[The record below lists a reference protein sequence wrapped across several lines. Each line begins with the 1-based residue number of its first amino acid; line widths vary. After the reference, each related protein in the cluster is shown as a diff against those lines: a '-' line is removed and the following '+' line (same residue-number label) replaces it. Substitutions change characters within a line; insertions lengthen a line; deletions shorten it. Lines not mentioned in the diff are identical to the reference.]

1 MYVLTIRVLPLNDK
15 ESTMAIDSTISRRSF
30 MAAAAG
36 TLAAAGLAGTFA
48 GTSANV
54 AKADEPKQGG
64 TLTVS
69 LTSAPS
75 KLDPSHYSGAYEG
88 QIICAACDRLI
99 EYNDELTEFVPSL
112 ATSWEVSDDG
122 ITYVFQ
128 IREGVTFNPSDYHD
142 RRPLTAEDVAYSLNR
157 SAQFSDNARLSM
169 LDKAEATGDLEV
181 TCTLTNACAAFLTA
195 LTDAG
200 NSLIAQEDVDG
211 YGDSFNRNVC
221 GTGAF
226 KLVEFSLDERAT
238 LEANEE
244 YWRTRPNVDTLVFRF
259 ITDLTQN
266 ANAAVTGE
274 VDIATDLMGEA
285 IATVQASDAV
295 EVLTTQALQ
304 ISYIRFNSRDEIE
317 GRPNPLADVNVR
329 KALAMAA
336 DWDAIRTALFKYDDA
351 VPGYLPIP
359 FGSWAYDPS
368 QESLAPSYDIEQAM
382 QLMADSGYASGF
394 DISMYVTNNQAR
406 VDLATML
413 QAYWSVL
420 GVNLTPV
427 IGEWG
432 SYSDAVCGGKA
443 DTYAMSWAWY
453 PDPYFFLNNLF
464 ASNQTTAIGNGAGY
478 VNAEVD
484 DLLLKA
490 VQTNDQDERAKY
502 YQQVIEIAMND
513 CVGVYY
519 AVPNVFYAKN
529 PRVHDFAQ
537 RADSML
543 RFVTASRNTWVE

>member
-1 MYVLTIRVLPLNDK
+1 MYVLTIRVLPFNDK
-15 ESTMAIDSTISRRSF
+15 ESTMAIDSNISRRSF

-54 AKADEPKQGG
+54 AKAEEPKQGG

-69 LTSAPS
+69 LASAPS
-75 KLDPSHYSGAYEG
+75 KLDPIHYSGAYEG

-128 IREGVTFNPSDYHD
+128 IRDGVTFNPSDYHD

-200 NSLIAQEDVDG
+200 NSIIAQEDVEG

-244 YWRTRPNVDTLVFRF
+244 YWLARPNVDTLVFRF

-274 VDIATDLMGEA
+274 VDIATDLQGEA

-351 VPGYLPIP
+351 VAGYLPIP
-359 FGSWAYDPS
+359 FGSWAYDAS

-382 QLMADSGYASGF
+382 QLMSDAGYASGF

-406 VDLATML
+406 VDLTTML
-413 QAYWSVL
+413 QGYWAAL
-420 GVNLTPV
+420 GVNVTPV

-432 SYSDAVCGGKA
+432 SFSDAVCGGKA
-443 DTYAMSWAWY
+443 DAYAMSWSWY

-490 VQTNDQDERAKY
+490 VQTTDQDERAKY

>member
-1 MYVLTIRVLPLNDK
+1 
-15 ESTMAIDSTISRRSF
+15 MAITNNVSRRSF

-36 TLAAAGLAGTFA
+36 AFAAAGLAGTFA
-48 GTSANV
+48 NTGVNV
-54 AKADEPKQGG
+54 AEAEEPKQGG

-69 LTSAPS
+69 LASAPS
-75 KLDPSHYSGAYEG
+75 KLDPIHYSGTYES
-88 QIICAACDRLI
+88 QIICEVTDRLI
-99 EYNDELTEFVPSL
+99 EYNDDLSEFVPSL
-112 ATSWEVSDDG
+112 ATSWEVSEDG
-122 ITYVFQ
+122 ITYIFQ
-128 IREGVTFNPSDYHD
+128 IREGVNFTASDYHD
-142 RRPLTAEDVAYSLNR
+142 ARALTAEDVAYSLNR
-157 SAQFSDNARLSM
+157 SGQFSDNARLSM

-200 NSLIAQEDVDG
+200 NSIVCQEDVEG
-211 YGDSFNRNVC
+211 YGDNFGKNLC
-221 GTGAF
+221 GTGPF
-226 KLVEFSLDERAT
+226 KLVEFSLDERAV
-238 LEANEE
+238 LEANDA
-244 YWRTRPNVDTLVFRF
+244 YWLGRPNIDTLVFRF

-274 VDIATDLMGEA
+274 VDIATDLQGEA

-317 GRPNPLADVNVR
+317 GRANPLADANVR

-359 FGSWAYDPS
+359 FGSWAYVAS

-382 QLMADSGYASGF
+382 QLMADAGYAGGF
-394 DISMYVTNNQAR
+394 DISMYVTNQQAR

-413 QAYWSVL
+413 QAYWSAL

-443 DTYAMSWAWY
+443 DTYAMSWSWY

-490 VQTNDQDERAKY
+490 VQTTDQDERAKY
-502 YQQVIEIAMND
+502 YQQVIEIAMKD
-513 CVGVYY
+513 YVGVYY
-519 AVPNVFYAKN
+519 AVPNLYYAVN
-529 PRVHDFAQ
+529 PRVHGFVQ
-537 RADSML
+537 RPDSTL
-543 RFVTASRNTWVE
+543 RFVTPDRNTWVD

>member
-15 ESTMAIDSTISRRSF
+15 ESTMAIDSNISRRSF

-75 KLDPSHYSGAYEG
+75 KLDPIHYSGAYEG

-200 NSLIAQEDVDG
+200 NSIIAQEDVEG
-211 YGDSFNRNVC
+211 YSDSFNRNVC

-244 YWRTRPNVDTLVFRF
+244 YWLARPNVDTLVFRF

-274 VDIATDLMGEA
+274 VDIATDLQGEA

-382 QLMADSGYASGF
+382 QLMADAGYASGF
-394 DISMYVTNNQAR
+394 DISMYVTNQQAR

-413 QAYWSVL
+413 QAYWSAL

-443 DTYAMSWAWY
+443 DTYAMSWSWY

-490 VQTNDQDERAKY
+490 VQTTDQDERAKY
-502 YQQVIEIAMND
+502 YQQVIEIVMND

-519 AVPNVFYAKN
+519 AVPNVFYAQN

>member
-75 KLDPSHYSGAYEG
+75 KLDPIHYSGAYEG

-200 NSLIAQEDVDG
+200 NSIIAQEDVEG

-244 YWRTRPNVDTLVFRF
+244 YWLARPNVDTLVFRF

-329 KALAMAA
+329 RALAMAA

-443 DTYAMSWAWY
+443 DTYAMSWSWY

>member
-15 ESTMAIDSTISRRSF
+15 ESTMAIDSNISRRSF

-75 KLDPSHYSGAYEG
+75 KLDPIHYSGAYEG

-128 IREGVTFNPSDYHD
+128 IREGVTFNSSDYHD

-200 NSLIAQEDVDG
+200 NSIIAQEDVDG

-226 KLVEFSLDERAT
+226 KLVEFSLDERAV

-244 YWRTRPNVDTLVFRF
+244 YWLTRPNVDTLVFRF

>member
-75 KLDPSHYSGAYEG
+75 KLDPIHYSGAYEG

-200 NSLIAQEDVDG
+200 NSIIAQEDVEG

-221 GTGAF
+221 GTGPF

-244 YWRTRPNVDTLVFRF
+244 YWLARPNVDTLVFRF

-443 DTYAMSWAWY
+443 DTYAMSWSWY

>member
-1 MYVLTIRVLPLNDK
+1 MYVLTIRVLPFNDK
-15 ESTMAIDSTISRRSF
+15 ESTMAIDSNISRRSF

-54 AKADEPKQGG
+54 AKAEEPKQGG

-69 LTSAPS
+69 LASAPS
-75 KLDPSHYSGAYEG
+75 KLDPIHYSGAYEG

-128 IREGVTFNPSDYHD
+128 IRDGVTFNPSDYHD

-200 NSLIAQEDVDG
+200 NSIIAQEDVEG

-244 YWRTRPNVDTLVFRF
+244 YWLARPNVDTLVFRF

-274 VDIATDLMGEA
+274 VDIATDLQGEA

-351 VPGYLPIP
+351 VAGYLPIP
-359 FGSWAYDPS
+359 FGSWAYDAS

-382 QLMADSGYASGF
+382 QLMADAGYASGF
-394 DISMYVTNNQAR
+394 DISMYVTNQQAR

-443 DTYAMSWAWY
+443 DAYAMSWSWY

-490 VQTNDQDERAKY
+490 VQTTDQDERAKY
-502 YQQVIEIAMND
+502 YQQVIEIVMND

-519 AVPNVFYAKN
+519 AVPNVFYAQN

>member
-15 ESTMAIDSTISRRSF
+15 ESTMAIDSNISRRSF

-75 KLDPSHYSGAYEG
+75 KLDPIHYSGAYEG

-200 NSLIAQEDVDG
+200 NSIIAQEDVDG

-244 YWRTRPNVDTLVFRF
+244 YWLARPNVDTLVFRF

-285 IATVQASDAV
+285 IATAQASDAV
-295 EVLTTQALQ
+295 EILTTQALQ

-443 DTYAMSWAWY
+443 DTYAMSWSWY

>member
-75 KLDPSHYSGAYEG
+75 KLDPIHYSGAYEG

-157 SAQFSDNARLSM
+157 SGQYSDNARLSM

-200 NSLIAQEDVDG
+200 NSIIAQEDVDG

-244 YWRTRPNVDTLVFRF
+244 YWLARPNVDTLVFRF

-443 DTYAMSWAWY
+443 DTYAMSWSWY

>member
-36 TLAAAGLAGTFA
+36 TLATAGLAGTFA

-75 KLDPSHYSGAYEG
+75 KLDPIHYSGAYEG

-157 SAQFSDNARLSM
+157 SGQYSDNARLSM

-200 NSLIAQEDVDG
+200 NSIIAQEDVDG

-244 YWRTRPNVDTLVFRF
+244 YWLARPNVDTLVFRF

-368 QESLAPSYDIEQAM
+368 QESLAPSHDIEQAM

-443 DTYAMSWAWY
+443 DTYAMSWSWY

>member
-1 MYVLTIRVLPLNDK
+1 
-15 ESTMAIDSTISRRSF
+15 MAIDSTISRRSF

-54 AKADEPKQGG
+54 AKAEEPKQGG

-69 LTSAPS
+69 LASAPS
-75 KLDPSHYSGAYEG
+75 KLDPIHYSGAYEG

-200 NSLIAQEDVDG
+200 NSIIAQEDVEG
-211 YGDSFNRNVC
+211 YGDNFGKNLC
-221 GTGAF
+221 GTGPF
-226 KLVEFSLDERAT
+226 KLVEFSLDERAV
-238 LEANEE
+238 LEANDA
-244 YWRTRPNVDTLVFRF
+244 YWLGRPNIDTLVIRF

-274 VDIATDLMGEA
+274 VDIATDLQGEA

-304 ISYIRFNSRDEIE
+304 INYIRLNSRDEIE
-317 GRPNPLADVNVR
+317 GRANPLADVNVR

-336 DWDAIRTALFKYDDA
+336 DWDAIRAALYQYNDA

-382 QLMADSGYASGF
+382 QLMADAGYASGF

-406 VDLATML
+406 VDLTTML
-413 QAYWSVL
+413 QGYWAAL
-420 GVNLTPV
+420 GVNVTPV

-432 SYSDAVCGGKA
+432 SFSDAVCGGKA
-443 DTYAMSWAWY
+443 DAYAMSWSWY

-490 VQTNDQDERAKY
+490 VQTTDQDERAKY
-502 YQQVIEIAMND
+502 YQQVIEIVMND

-519 AVPNVFYAKN
+519 AVPNVFYAQN

>member
-75 KLDPSHYSGAYEG
+75 KLDPIHYSGAYEG

-128 IREGVTFNPSDYHD
+128 IREGVNFTASDYHD
-142 RRPLTAEDVAYSLNR
+142 ARALTAEDVAYSLNR
-157 SAQFSDNARLSM
+157 SGQYSDNARLSM

-200 NSLIAQEDVDG
+200 NSIIAQEDVDD

-244 YWRTRPNVDTLVFRF
+244 YWLARPNVDTLVFRF

-329 KALAMAA
+329 RALAMAA

-443 DTYAMSWAWY
+443 DTYAMSWSWY

>member
-75 KLDPSHYSGAYEG
+75 KLDPIHYSGAYEG

-200 NSLIAQEDVDG
+200 NSIIAQEDVEG

-221 GTGAF
+221 GTGPF

-244 YWRTRPNVDTLVFRF
+244 YWLTRPNVDTLVFRF

-317 GRPNPLADVNVR
+317 GRANPLADVNVR

-368 QESLAPSYDIEQAM
+368 QESLAPSFDIEQAM

-443 DTYAMSWAWY
+443 DTYAMSWSWY

>member
-1 MYVLTIRVLPLNDK
+1 LYVLTIRVLPLNDK
-15 ESTMAIDSTISRRSF
+15 ESTMAIDSNISRRSF

-75 KLDPSHYSGAYEG
+75 KLDPIHYSGAYEG

-200 NSLIAQEDVDG
+200 NSIIAQEDVEG

-244 YWRTRPNVDTLVFRF
+244 YWLARPNVDTLVFRF

-368 QESLAPSYDIEQAM
+368 QESLAPSFDIEQAM

>member
-75 KLDPSHYSGAYEG
+75 KLDPIHYSGAYEG

-200 NSLIAQEDVDG
+200 NSIIAQEDVDG

-244 YWRTRPNVDTLVFRF
+244 YWLARPNVDTLVFRF

-329 KALAMAA
+329 RALAMAA

-443 DTYAMSWAWY
+443 DTYAMSWSWY

>member
-15 ESTMAIDSTISRRSF
+15 ESTMAIDSNISRRSF

-75 KLDPSHYSGAYEG
+75 KLDPIHYSGAYEG

-200 NSLIAQEDVDG
+200 NSIIAQEDVEG

-244 YWRTRPNVDTLVFRF
+244 YWLTRPNVDTLVFRF

-329 KALAMAA
+329 RALAMAA

-443 DTYAMSWAWY
+443 DTYAMSWSWY

>member
-15 ESTMAIDSTISRRSF
+15 ESTMAIDSNISRRSF

-54 AKADEPKQGG
+54 AKADESKQGG

-75 KLDPSHYSGAYEG
+75 KLDPIHYSGAYEG

-200 NSLIAQEDVDG
+200 NSIIAQEDVEG
-211 YGDSFNRNVC
+211 YGDNFGKNLC

-244 YWRTRPNVDTLVFRF
+244 YWLARPNVDTLVFRF

>member
-15 ESTMAIDSTISRRSF
+15 ESTMAIDSNISRRSF

-75 KLDPSHYSGAYEG
+75 KLDPIHYSGAYEG

-200 NSLIAQEDVDG
+200 NSIIAQEDVEG

-221 GTGAF
+221 GTGPF
-226 KLVEFSLDERAT
+226 KLVEFSLDERAV
-238 LEANEE
+238 LEANDA
-244 YWRTRPNVDTLVFRF
+244 YWLGRPNVDTLVIRF

-266 ANAAVTGE
+266 GNAAVTGE
-274 VDIATDLMGEA
+274 VDIATDIQGEA
-285 IATVQASDAV
+285 IATVGNSDAV
-295 EVLTTQALQ
+295 ELWTTQALQ
-304 ISYIRFNSRDEIE
+304 INYIRLNSRDEIE

-368 QESLAPSYDIEQAM
+368 QESLAPTYDPDQAT
-382 QLMADSGYASGF
+382 QLMAESGYASGF

-443 DTYAMSWAWY
+443 DTYAMSWSWY

>member
-15 ESTMAIDSTISRRSF
+15 ESTMAIDSNISRRSF

-75 KLDPSHYSGAYEG
+75 KLDPIHYSGAYEG

-157 SAQFSDNARLSM
+157 SGQFSDNARLSM

-200 NSLIAQEDVDG
+200 NSIIAQEDVEG
-211 YGDSFNRNVC
+211 YGDNFGKNLC
-221 GTGAF
+221 GTGPF
-226 KLVEFSLDERAT
+226 KLVEFSLDERAV

-244 YWRTRPNVDTLVFRF
+244 YWLTRPNVDTLVFRF

-443 DTYAMSWAWY
+443 DTYAMSWSWY

>member
-15 ESTMAIDSTISRRSF
+15 ESTMAIDSNISRRSF

-75 KLDPSHYSGAYEG
+75 KLDPIHYSGAYEG

-200 NSLIAQEDVDG
+200 NSIIAQEDVEG

-244 YWRTRPNVDTLVFRF
+244 YWLARPNVDTLVFRF

-274 VDIATDLMGEA
+274 IDIATDLMGEA

-304 ISYIRFNSRDEIE
+304 ISYIRFNSREEIE

-443 DTYAMSWAWY
+443 DTYAMSWSWY

-490 VQTNDQDERAKY
+490 VQTTDQDERAKY

>member
-75 KLDPSHYSGAYEG
+75 KLDPIHYSGAYEG

-200 NSLIAQEDVDG
+200 NSIIAQEDVDG

-244 YWRTRPNVDTLVFRF
+244 YWLVRPNVDTLVFRF

-336 DWDAIRTALFKYDDA
+336 DWDAIRAALYQYDDA

-359 FGSWAYDPS
+359 FGSWAYDS
-368 QESLAPSYDIEQAM
+368 SLESLAPTYDLEQAT
-382 QLMADSGYASGF
+382 QLMADAGYASGF

-406 VDLATML
+406 VDLTTML
-413 QAYWSVL
+413 QGYWAAL
-420 GVNLTPV
+420 NVNVTPV

-432 SYSDAVCGGKA
+432 SFSDAVCGGKA
-443 DTYAMSWAWY
+443 DAYAMSWSWY

>member
-15 ESTMAIDSTISRRSF
+15 ESTMAIDSNISRRSF

-75 KLDPSHYSGAYEG
+75 KLDPIHYSGAYEG

-200 NSLIAQEDVDG
+200 NSIIAQEDVDG

-221 GTGAF
+221 GTGPF
-226 KLVEFSLDERAT
+226 KLVEFSLDERAV

-244 YWRTRPNVDTLVFRF
+244 YWLTRPNVDTLVFRF

>member
-1 MYVLTIRVLPLNDK
+1 MYVLTIRVLPFNDK

-54 AKADEPKQGG
+54 AKAEEPKQGG

-69 LTSAPS
+69 LASAPS
-75 KLDPSHYSGAYEG
+75 KLDPIHYSGTYES
-88 QIICAACDRLI
+88 QIICEVTDRLI
-99 EYNDELTEFVPSL
+99 EYNDDLSEFVPSL
-112 ATSWEVSDDG
+112 ATSWEVSEDG

-128 IREGVTFNPSDYHD
+128 IREGVNFTASDYHD
-142 RRPLTAEDVAYSLNR
+142 ARALTAEDVAYSLNR

-200 NSLIAQEDVDG
+200 NSIVCQEDVDG

-244 YWRTRPNVDTLVFRF
+244 YWLARPNVDTLVFRF

-274 VDIATDLMGEA
+274 VDIATDLQGEA

-295 EVLTTQALQ
+295 KVLTTQALQ

-351 VPGYLPIP
+351 VAGYLPIP
-359 FGSWAYDPS
+359 FGSWAYDAN

-382 QLMADSGYASGF
+382 QLMADAGYAGGF
-394 DISMYVTNNQAR
+394 DISMYVTNQQAR

-413 QAYWSVL
+413 QAYWSAL

-443 DTYAMSWAWY
+443 DTYAMSWSWY

-490 VQTNDQDERAKY
+490 VQTTDQDERAKY
-502 YQQVIEIAMND
+502 YQQVIEIVMND

-519 AVPNVFYAKN
+519 AVPNVFYAQN

>member
-15 ESTMAIDSTISRRSF
+15 ESTMAIDSNISRRSF

-75 KLDPSHYSGAYEG
+75 KLDPIHYSGAYEG

-200 NSLIAQEDVDG
+200 NSIIAQEDVDG

-244 YWRTRPNVDTLVFRF
+244 YWLARPNVDTLVFRF

-274 VDIATDLMGEA
+274 IDIATDLMGEA

-317 GRPNPLADVNVR
+317 GRPNPLADVDVR
-329 KALAMAA
+329 RALAMAA

-443 DTYAMSWAWY
+443 DTYAMSWSWY

-490 VQTNDQDERAKY
+490 VQTTDQDERAKY

>member
-15 ESTMAIDSTISRRSF
+15 ESTMAIDSNISRRSF

-75 KLDPSHYSGAYEG
+75 KLDPIHYSGAYEG

-200 NSLIAQEDVDG
+200 NSIIAQEDVEG

-221 GTGAF
+221 GTGPF

-244 YWRTRPNVDTLVFRF
+244 YWLTRPNVDTLVFRF

-317 GRPNPLADVNVR
+317 GRANPLADVNVR

-443 DTYAMSWAWY
+443 DTYAMSWSWY

>member
-1 MYVLTIRVLPLNDK
+1 
-15 ESTMAIDSTISRRSF
+15 MAIDSTISRRSF

-54 AKADEPKQGG
+54 AKAEEPKQGG

-69 LTSAPS
+69 LASAPS
-75 KLDPSHYSGAYEG
+75 KLDPIHYSGAYEG

-157 SAQFSDNARLSM
+157 SGQFSDNARLSM

-200 NSLIAQEDVDG
+200 NSIIAQEDVEG
-211 YGDSFNRNVC
+211 YGDNFGKNLC
-221 GTGAF
+221 GTGPF
-226 KLVEFSLDERAT
+226 KLVEFSLDERAV
-238 LEANEE
+238 LEANDA
-244 YWRTRPNVDTLVFRF
+244 YWLGRPNIDTLVIRF

-266 ANAAVTGE
+266 GNAAVTGE
-274 VDIATDLMGEA
+274 VDIATDIQGEA

-359 FGSWAYDPS
+359 FGSWAYDAS
-368 QESLAPSYDIEQAM
+368 QESLAPTFDLEQAM
-382 QLMADSGYASGF
+382 QLMSDAGYASGF

-406 VDLATML
+406 VDLTTML
-413 QAYWSVL
+413 QGYWAAL
-420 GVNLTPV
+420 GVNVTPV

-432 SYSDAVCGGKA
+432 SFSDAVCGGKA
-443 DTYAMSWAWY
+443 DAYAMSWSWY

-490 VQTNDQDERAKY
+490 VQTTDQDERAKY

-519 AVPNVFYAKN
+519 AVPNVFYAQN

>member
-15 ESTMAIDSTISRRSF
+15 ESTMAIDSNISRRSF

-75 KLDPSHYSGAYEG
+75 KLDPIHYSGAYEG

-200 NSLIAQEDVDG
+200 NSIIAQEDVEG

-244 YWRTRPNVDTLVFRF
+244 YWLARPNVDTLVFRF

-443 DTYAMSWAWY
+443 DTYAMSWSWY

>member
-15 ESTMAIDSTISRRSF
+15 ESTMAIDSNISRRSF

-75 KLDPSHYSGAYEG
+75 KLDPIHYSGAYEG

-200 NSLIAQEDVDG
+200 NSIIAQEDVEG

-244 YWRTRPNVDTLVFRF
+244 YWLTRPNVDTLVFRF

>member
-15 ESTMAIDSTISRRSF
+15 ESTMAIDSNISRRSF

-48 GTSANV
+48 NTGVNV
-54 AKADEPKQGG
+54 AKAEEPKQGG

-69 LTSAPS
+69 LASAPS
-75 KLDPSHYSGAYEG
+75 KLDPIHYSGTYES
-88 QIICAACDRLI
+88 QIICEVTDRLI
-99 EYNDELTEFVPSL
+99 EYNDDLSEFVPSL

-128 IREGVTFNPSDYHD
+128 IREGVNFTASDYHD
-142 RRPLTAEDVAYSLNR
+142 ARALTAEDVAYSLNR
-157 SAQFSDNARLSM
+157 SGQYSDNARLSM

-200 NSLIAQEDVDG
+200 NSIIAQEDVDG

-244 YWRTRPNVDTLVFRF
+244 YWLARPNVDTLVFRF

-329 KALAMAA
+329 RALAMAA

-443 DTYAMSWAWY
+443 DTYAMSWSWY

>member
-1 MYVLTIRVLPLNDK
+1 MYVLTIRVLPFNDK
-15 ESTMAIDSTISRRSF
+15 ESTMAIDSNISRRSF

-54 AKADEPKQGG
+54 AKAEEPKQGG

-69 LTSAPS
+69 LASAPS
-75 KLDPSHYSGAYEG
+75 KLDPIHYSGAYEG

-128 IREGVTFNPSDYHD
+128 IRDGVTFNPSDYHD

-200 NSLIAQEDVDG
+200 NSIIAQEDVEG

-244 YWRTRPNVDTLVFRF
+244 YWLARPNVDTLVFRF

-274 VDIATDLMGEA
+274 VDIATDLQGEA

-351 VPGYLPIP
+351 VAGYLPIP
-359 FGSWAYDPS
+359 FGSWAYDAS

-382 QLMADSGYASGF
+382 QLMSDAGYASGF
-394 DISMYVTNNQAR
+394 DISMYVTNQQAR

-443 DTYAMSWAWY
+443 DTYAMSWSWY

-490 VQTNDQDERAKY
+490 VQTTDQDERAKY

>member
-75 KLDPSHYSGAYEG
+75 KLDPIHYSGAYEG

-128 IREGVTFNPSDYHD
+128 IREGVNFTASDYHD
-142 RRPLTAEDVAYSLNR
+142 ARALTAEDVAYSLNR
-157 SAQFSDNARLSM
+157 SGQYSDNARLSM

-200 NSLIAQEDVDG
+200 NSIIAQEDVEG

-221 GTGAF
+221 GTGPF

-244 YWRTRPNVDTLVFRF
+244 YWLTRPNVDTLVFRF

-285 IATVQASDAV
+285 IATAQASDAV
-295 EVLTTQALQ
+295 EILTTQALQ

-368 QESLAPSYDIEQAM
+368 QESLAPSFDIEQAM

-443 DTYAMSWAWY
+443 DTYAMSWSWY

>member
-1 MYVLTIRVLPLNDK
+1 MYVLTIRVLPFNDK
-15 ESTMAIDSTISRRSF
+15 ESTMAIDSNISRRSF

-54 AKADEPKQGG
+54 AKAEEPKQGG

-69 LTSAPS
+69 LASAPS
-75 KLDPSHYSGAYEG
+75 KLDPIHYSGAYEG

-128 IREGVTFNPSDYHD
+128 IRDGVTFNPSDYHD

-200 NSLIAQEDVDG
+200 NSIIAQEDVEG

-244 YWRTRPNVDTLVFRF
+244 YWLARPNVDTLVFRF

-274 VDIATDLMGEA
+274 VDIATDLQGEA

-351 VPGYLPIP
+351 VAGYLPIP

-382 QLMADSGYASGF
+382 QLMADAGYASGF
-394 DISMYVTNNQAR
+394 DISMYVTNQQAR

-413 QAYWSVL
+413 QAYWSAL

-443 DTYAMSWAWY
+443 DTYAMSWSWY

-490 VQTNDQDERAKY
+490 VQTTDQDERAKY
-502 YQQVIEIAMND
+502 YQQVIEIVMND

-519 AVPNVFYAKN
+519 AVPNVFYAQN

>member
-15 ESTMAIDSTISRRSF
+15 ESTMAIDSNISRRSF

-75 KLDPSHYSGAYEG
+75 KLDPIHYSGAYEG

-128 IREGVTFNPSDYHD
+128 IREGVTFNSSDYHD

-200 NSLIAQEDVDG
+200 NSIIAQEDVDG

-226 KLVEFSLDERAT
+226 KLVEFSLDERAV

-244 YWRTRPNVDTLVFRF
+244 YWLTRPNVDTLVFRF

-274 VDIATDLMGEA
+274 VDIATDIQGEA
-285 IATVQASDAV
+285 IATVGNSDAV
-295 EVLTTQALQ
+295 ELWTTQALQ
-304 ISYIRFNSRDEIE
+304 INYIRLNSRDEIE

-336 DWDAIRTALFKYDDA
+336 DWDAIRAALYQYDDA

-359 FGSWAYDPS
+359 FGSGAYDS
-368 QESLAPSYDIEQAM
+368 SLESLAPTYDLEQAT
-382 QLMADSGYASGF
+382 QLMADAGYASGF

-406 VDLATML
+406 VDLTTML
-413 QAYWSVL
+413 QGYWAAL
-420 GVNLTPV
+420 NVNVTPV

-432 SYSDAVCGGKA
+432 SFSDAVCGGKA
-443 DTYAMSWAWY
+443 DAYAMSWSWY

>member
-75 KLDPSHYSGAYEG
+75 KLDPIHYSGAYEG

-200 NSLIAQEDVDG
+200 NSIIAQEDVDD

-244 YWRTRPNVDTLVFRF
+244 YWLARPNVDTLVFRF

-329 KALAMAA
+329 RALAMAA

-443 DTYAMSWAWY
+443 DTYAMSWSWY